1 MSGHLKEVAVEVAK
15 SWGLTD
21 VEYEEK
27 GAFKETFRA
36 NKADFGY
43 VALKVMD
50 PSKCNLCR
58 TDREIEAMQR
68 CSSPRV
74 AQLLGHGM
82 VEHEGLKY
90 LYCIEEYM
98 DGGTLTKKFGDVPFD
113 PEVIRRC
120 GAVLSEAI
128 VHLKD
133 LNLVHR
139 DIKPDNIMF
148 RKDSDDPLLV
158 DFGLVRDLSQ
168 TSLTAS
174 YFASGPC
181 TPFFAAPEQL
191 NNEKQLIGWRTD
203 QFGLGV
209 ALGFCL
215 TGKHPFQ
222 EGSMTEPEAIE
233 AVASWQTC
241 SGEFNDTAIGA
252 NLGCLGKMLE
262 PWPVRRYSDP
272 GEFLKAFE
280 G

>member
-1 MSGHLKEVAVEVAK
+1 MGGDLEEVAVQVGK
-15 SWGLTD
+15 SLGLAD
-21 VEYEEK
+21 VEYKAK

-36 NKADFGY
+36 NKAGFGH

-50 PSKCNLCR
+50 PSKCDLCR
-58 TDREIEAMQR
+58 TDREIEAMKR
-68 CSSPRV
+68 CSSSCV
-74 AQLLGHGM
+74 AQLLEYGI
-82 VEHEGLKY
+82 VEHGGLKY
-90 LYCIEEYM
+90 LYCIEEYLG
-98 DGGTLTKKFGDVPFD
+98 GGTLTKKFGDVPLD
-113 PEVIRRC
+113 QKIIRRC
-120 GAVLSEAI
+120 GAVLSEAL
-128 VHLKD
+128 VHLKS

-158 DFGLVRDLSQ
+158 DFGLVRDLTK

-174 YFASGPC
+174 YAALGPC

-222 EGSMTEPEAIE
+222 EESMTEHEAID

-241 SGEFNDTAIGA
+241 SEEFNDTATGA
-252 NLGCLGKMLE
+252 NLECLCKMLE
-262 PWPVRRYSDP
+262 PWPVRRYSNP
-272 GEFLKAFE
+272 GEFSKAFE